1 MKNNDTFNTIAT
13 LIFKHLYN
21 NFPSPSQLDPEQ
33 LISDASDHHGE
44 QIKGTIAFL
53 LHEEYIFSTPSATF
67 LLTEKGFSHALCPKF

>member
-21 NFPSPSQLDPEQ
+21 NFPSPTQLDPEQ
-33 LISDASDHHGE
+33 VISDASDKQSE
-44 QIKGTIAFL
+44 EIKGTIAFL
-53 LHEEYIFSTPSATF
+53 IHEEYIFSTPSATF

>member
-33 LISDASDHHGE
+33 VISDASDQQSE
-44 QIKGTIAFL
+44 EIKGTIAFL
-53 LHEEYIFSTPSATF
+53 IHEEYIFSTPSATF

>member
-33 LISDASDHHGE
+33 LISDASDHQGE
-44 QIKGTIAFL
+44 QIKGTISFL

>member
-33 LISDASDHHGE
+33 LISDTSEHQGE
-44 QIKGTIAFL
+44 QIKEQSRFFFMRNIYFRRPAPLF
-53 LHEEYIFSTPSATF
+53 
-67 LLTEKGFSHALCPKF
+67 C

>member
-21 NFPSPSQLDPEQ
+21 NFPTPSQLDPEQ
-33 LISDASDHHGE
+33 LISDASNHQGE

-53 LHEEYIFSTPSATF
+53 LHEEYIFSTPSAAF

>member
-33 LISDASDHHGE
+33 LISDASDHQGE
-44 QIKGTIAFL
+44 PIKGTIAFL

>member
-33 LISDASDHHGE
+33 LISDTSEWTGLIEPDTL
-44 QIKGTIAFL
+44 IMDNVLIL
-53 LHEEYIFSTPSATF
+53 R
-67 LLTEKGFSHALCPKF
+67 C